1 MVGMGTMGMGTG
13 MAMGTGN
20 LTHAFTHGTLT
31 CIPAGYTRTCVD
43 PYSHDIPELCMCPY
57 WIMIIEKMT

>member
-1 MVGMGTMGMGTG
+1 MVGTGTMGMGMG

-31 CIPAGYTRTCVD
+31 CIPAGYIVFESPVQSRSLASKALD
-43 PYSHDIPELCMCPY
+43 
-57 WIMIIEKMT
+57 